1 MKQQTLILEVR
12 VPLEFWQKLFF
23 VAIRRPQAKK
33 SFDSASYMIDLS
45 YLIGLSSTSQ
55 KLRHAQNIFVQKF
68 VKNFMRPIVR
78 TNIGI

>member
-12 VPLEFWQKLFF
+12 VPLENRKKLCSWRS
-23 VAIRRPQAKK
+23 ATASEEIIR
-33 SFDSASYMIDLS
+33 SASYMIDLS

-78 TNIGI
+78 TIGI